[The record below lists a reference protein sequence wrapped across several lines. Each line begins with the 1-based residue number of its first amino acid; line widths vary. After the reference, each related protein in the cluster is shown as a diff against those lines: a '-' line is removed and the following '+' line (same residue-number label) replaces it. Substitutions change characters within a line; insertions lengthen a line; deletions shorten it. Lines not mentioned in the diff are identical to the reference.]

1 MRLAPLLLLTALA
14 ACSRPAESQGA
25 APPAPSEAQPAG
37 AAPALPAAAGPRLV
51 FPLAC
56 PAGMACEV
64 QNHVDHDPT
73 TGLQDYRCGRR
84 TYDGHDG
91 VDIRIPDMAAQA
103 RGVDVLAAAAGRVTR
118 LRDGT
123 PDVSIRAAGAPPVT
137 GRECGNGVVID
148 HGDGWETQYCHLAN
162 GSIRVRT
169 GDVVAAGQPIARV
182 GLSGATEFAHLHLG
196 VRHAGRMLDPF
207 APEPASAAAC
217 QPQSTMWTPEAA
229 RRLAYHAGTIL
240 NAGFAAGPVTSDAV
254 EAGGVA
260 APTADAPWL
269 VPYVRAI
276 GLEGGDRIELT
287 LQAPD
292 GEVLAK
298 DTQGPLD
305 RDKAQYLMF
314 IGKKRPPQGWP
325 GGAYTARV
333 RVLRG
338 GQAVAEQT
346 YSVRL

>member
-1 MRLAPLLLLTALA
+1 MRLAPLLLFTALA

-25 APPAPSEAQPAG
+25 AAPAAAQPA
-37 AAPALPAAAGPRLV
+37 PAQPPLAAAAGPRLV

-56 PAGMACEV
+56 PEGMACQV

-73 TGLQDYRCGRR
+73 AGLKDYRCGRR

-103 RGVDVLAAAAGRVTR
+103 RGVDVLAAAAGRVAR

-123 PDVSIRAAGAPPVT
+123 PDISIRTAGAPPVA
-137 GRECGNGVVID
+137 GRECGNGVAID

-162 GSIRVRT
+162 GSIRVKA

-207 APEPASAAAC
+207 APEPTSGAAC

-229 RRLAYHAGTIL
+229 QRLAYRAGTVL
-240 NAGFAAGPVTSDAV
+240 NAGFAPGPVTMEAV

-260 APTADAPWL
+260 PPTADAPWL

-276 GLEGGDRIELT
+276 SLEGGDQIELT

-292 GEVLAK
+292 GQVLAK

-314 IGKKRPPQGWP
+314 IGKKRPAQGWP
-325 GGAYTARV
+325 AGAYAARV
-333 RVLRG
+333 RILRG
-338 GQAVAEQT
+338 GQVVAEQT